1 MRKLLIEAIE
11 DYIKELGETKFE
23 YLLNALDDF
32 GIDEWKQGSDDG
44 LIALFQ
50 ECCFKF
56 SKDLESGI
64 INKVKKND
72 A

>member
-23 YLLNALDDF
+23 TLLNSLDTF
-32 GIDEWKQGSDDG
+32 SIDDWKQGSDDG

-50 ECCFKF
+50 ECCFEF
-56 SKDLESGI
+56 HKDLD
-64 INKVKKND
+64 KVKND
-72 A
+72 T